1 MLFYLPVF
9 GLIRNSERLDQ
20 LSFLIKADLVSA
32 SSGETL
38 QDSTEPLFEFSLKAL
53 YERLQKHSVLL

>member
-38 QDSTEPLFEFSLKAL
+38 QDPTEPLFEFSLKAL